1 MKVGDTVKTVD
12 FYIDE
17 DDDPDDFIGTILEMK
32 TTGRYSVLVEFTDGE
47 QGWISPWNLEIA

>member
-17 DDDPDDFIGTILEMK
+17 DDDEDDFICTVLEMK
-32 TTGRYSVLVEFTDGE
+32 TTGRYSVLVEFADGE
-47 QGWISPWNLEIA
+47 QAWISPWNLEIA